1 MDSLWHALEEPT
13 INIEDFEDV
22 FSKVPLKKKEKPEK
36 AKSTRKTKEVGSI
49 KPNNTFTPNFTPNF
63 VNFNL
68 ILMQGGWSYVA
79 QFSPKDMTI

>member
-1 MDSLWHALEEPT
+1 MDSLWHGLEEPT

-49 KPNNTFTPNFTPNF
+49 KPNNTFTPNF
-63 VNFNL
+63 VHFNS
-68 ILMQGGWSYVA
+68 ILMQGGLSYVA
-79 QFSPKDMTI
+79 QFSHKDMTI